1 MLQDFIEG
9 NSDFIRNKVCTIDHK
24 ALIYKTTDGQNPKA
38 NVLSSIDSKV
48 TVALIFDQTIRD
60 TFVARV
66 AGNFKNTNILG
77 SIKYSCKV
85 AESKLV
91 FVLKHKSC
99 VVIKS
104 ACDHVKLKNI
114 NVYSKHSANS

>member
-1 MLQDFIEG
+1 M
-9 NSDFIRNKVCTIDHK
+9 
-24 ALIYKTTDGQNPKA
+24 
-38 NVLSSIDSKV
+38 LSSIDSKIPLV
-48 TVALIFDQTIRD
+48 LIFDQTIRD
-60 TFVARV
+60 TFVAGV

-91 FVLKHKSC
+91 FVLEHKSC

-114 NVYSKHSANS
+114 NIYSKHSANS

>member
-1 MLQDFIEG
+1 LLQDLIEG
-9 NSDFIRNKVCTIDHK
+9 NSDFIRNEVYTINHK
-24 ALIYKTTDGQNPKA
+24 ALIYKTTDGQHPKA
-38 NVLSSIDSKV
+38 IVLSCIDSKV
-48 TVALIFDQTIRD
+48 PVALIFDQTIGD
-60 TFVARV
+60 AFVARV
-66 AGNFKNTNILG
+66 AGNFKNTDILG

-91 FVLKHKSC
+91 FVLEHESC
-99 VVIKS
+99 AVIKS